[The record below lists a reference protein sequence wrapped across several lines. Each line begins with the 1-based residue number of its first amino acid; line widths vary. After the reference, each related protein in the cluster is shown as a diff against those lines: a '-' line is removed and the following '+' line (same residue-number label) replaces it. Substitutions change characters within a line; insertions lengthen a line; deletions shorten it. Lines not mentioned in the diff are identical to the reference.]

1 MEWYGLLIDLA
12 KLRNGIM
19 VTGVPLK
26 SLCLWGKVFLQL
38 MQAFGQGSMELCG
51 NKAQIGEE
59 KDITVKYQ
67 ELMFVNM
74 MVL

>member
-1 MEWYGLLIDLA
+1 
-12 KLRNGIM
+12 
-19 VTGVPLK
+19 
-26 SLCLWGKVFLQL
+26 

-67 ELMFVNM
+67 ELMFVNL